1 MVYLKYLFIAS
12 NQCQDW
18 KKKSDGEIEGDQK
31 AKSNLVARMC
41 HCIAEVCILEEVQ
54 ENISN
59 EEILLG
65 EFIDQKVNKK
75 MLEREKKTLHYIH
88 QKTC

>member
-1 MVYLKYLFIAS
+1 
-12 NQCQDW
+12 
-18 KKKSDGEIEGDQK
+18 
-31 AKSNLVARMC
+31 MC

-75 MLEREKKTLHYIH
+75 MLEREKKKLHYIH